1 MAMAFLNVLRAPLY
15 IIFFC
20 CVYSWNP
27 LCLPHKSMP
36 FAPHECIPFLEY
48 DLAENPNNRD
58 SAIPL
63 VSTHVPY
70 CFLPESIIS
79 SACKIISIR
88 RDAKDAFDSL
98 WFFIARQIRCKN
110 AEPLPLEDA
119 FDLFCNGLASYGP
132 YWDHVL
138 GYWRAS
144 LESPEKTLFLTYE

>member
-1 MAMAFLNVLRAPLY
+1 MESSLPSPQIHGISVTRFPKTGNTWLKALTFVTVTRSRCSPLRPMNVFL
-15 IIFFC
+15 
-20 CVYSWNP
+20 SWNMT
-27 LCLPHKSMP
+27 LPK
-36 FAPHECIPFLEY
+36 IQ
-48 DLAENPNNRD
+48 
-58 SAIPL
+58 
-63 VSTHVPY
+63 
-70 CFLPESIIS
+70 IIETRQS
-79 SACKIISIR
+79 HW
-88 RDAKDAFDSL
+88 DAKDAFDSL